1 MLFDFA
7 GLDCCS
13 RPLRQHGT
21 LCIQGS
27 VHTYCIY
34 FFETQPENH
43 ALEDTLR
50 RHCTENLNQIVPEI
64 KLRGL
69 VPNSYIHVNVRNFY
83 IPRICLPILL
93 QQNTES
99 GPILEIYKSLTDT

>member
-1 MLFDFA
+1 MLFDVA

-27 VHTYCIY
+27 VHTHWIY
-34 FFETQPENH
+34 FFEKQPESQV
-43 ALEDTLR
+43 LEDTLY
-50 RHCTENLNQIVPEI
+50 RHCSENLNQIVPEI

-69 VPNSYIHVNVRNFY
+69 VHNSYIHVYMKNFY
-83 IPRICLPILL
+83 IPRICLLILL
-93 QQNTES
+93 QQN
-99 GPILEIYKSLTDT
+99 GWTDPGNI